1 VNPSYCSS
9 LSAPFGVFSATLGL
23 LLSSIA
29 ISSAAVYIAQ
39 QTASYNTGATMIQ
52 NTSANSNF
60 NPVSPIN
67 IGFSSSTSALSRGLF
82 EFDLT
87 AIETAAAGNPFT
99 IDSVTLTLVT
109 GATVGIGATASGFS
123 LYTLGA
129 NSDFDETTVTWNNAP
144 SVAGGSFPAS
154 ALSTLSFVPATASTT
169 RTFASTA
176 AFTAA
181 VASALSTDAAN
192 TVRFLLKADDETAGY
207 LARFNTDEN
216 ATASNR
222 PALTI
227 NYTVVP
233 ETSASILLIA
243 GAGMGI
249 LRRRR

>member
-1 VNPSYCSS
+1 M
-9 LSAPFGVFSATLGL
+9 LGL

-29 ISSAAVYIAQ
+29 SSSAAVYIAQ

-52 NTSANSNF
+52 STSANSNF

-67 IGFSSSTSALSRGLF
+67 IGYSSSTSALYRGLF

-109 GATVGIGATASGFS
+109 GATVGIGATAGGFS
-123 LYTLGA
+123 LYTMGA

-144 SVAGGSFPAS
+144 SVAGGSFSAP

-169 RTFASTA
+169 RTFDSTA

-222 PALTI
+222 PALTV
-227 NYTVVP
+227 NYTITPVP
-233 ETSASILLIA
+233 EPSAALLAMA
-243 GAGMGI
+243 GAGMSL
-249 LRRRR
+249 LRRRRN